1 MEKSNLLAKVLRSSN
16 VNVDGMYIQLSDF
29 QHVVL
34 PTIAAIK
41 CRDHGQKHVLNR
53 NNIFSVSMKN
63 QSENIYINEKERR
76 LRVRFNE
83 IKSATNISKTHNKE

>member
-1 MEKSNLLAKVLRSSN
+1 
-16 VNVDGMYIQLSDF
+16 MYIQLADF

-34 PTIAAIK
+34 QTIVALK

-63 QSENIYINEKERR
+63 QSENIYTSEKER
-76 LRVRFNE
+76 
-83 IKSATNISKTHNKE
+83 